1 MDNLW
6 TFNAEYLILKK
17 WIHNWKKLKT
27 FNELVKYFWKIK
39 EKTLYFTIPFFI
51 EAWLNNR
58 KYFFKAKKIERKWK
72 YWYIEINKFE
82 KNIDTWKRK
91 YTNIWAKFIKNK
103 ICDNNNNLLFFDDEI
118 HDFDDEYLQFWINEN
133 KFFIEN
139 IKSELD
145 EVKLIIN
152 NSFNS

>member
-1 MDNLW
+1 MSKNW

-17 WIHNWKKLKT
+17 GIHNWKKLKT
-27 FNELVKYFWKIK
+27 FNELIKYFWKIE

-58 KYFFKAKKIERKWK
+58 KYFFKAKKIKRKWK
-72 YWYIEINKFE
+72 YWYIEIQKFE
-82 KNIDTWKRK
+82 KNIDSWVRK

-103 ICDNNNNLLFFDDEI
+103 IREDYNDLYFFDDEI
-118 HDFDDEYLQFWINEN
+118 HDFDDEYLQFWKNEN
-133 KFFIEN
+133 KFFNEN

-145 EVKLIIN
+145 EIKLIIN
-152 NSFNS
+152 NSFIS